1 VAQQN
6 PRTPRTQQNKDE
18 RLLDLQADLKLLR
31 TLQKL
36 SRTSWSPTLRAN
48 AADIS
53 SAAQQVAAAVSSNAR
68 KAKYYSQGSRS

>member
-6 PRTPRTQQNKDE
+6 SRSTRAPQDQSE
-18 RLLDLQADLKLLR
+18 RFVDLQADLKLLR

-48 AADIS
+48 AANIT
-53 SAAQQVAAAVSSNAR
+53 SAAQQVAAQVNSSAR
-68 KAKYYSQGSRS
+68 RPKQLGQR

>member
-1 VAQQN
+1 MAQQN
-6 PRTPRTQQNKDE
+6 PRTPRAAHDQDD
-18 RLLDLQADLKLLR
+18 RLLDLQTDLKLLR

-53 SAAQQVAAAVSSNAR
+53 SAAQQVAAAVNSNAR
-68 KAKYYSQGSRS
+68 RAKYYGQSSRP